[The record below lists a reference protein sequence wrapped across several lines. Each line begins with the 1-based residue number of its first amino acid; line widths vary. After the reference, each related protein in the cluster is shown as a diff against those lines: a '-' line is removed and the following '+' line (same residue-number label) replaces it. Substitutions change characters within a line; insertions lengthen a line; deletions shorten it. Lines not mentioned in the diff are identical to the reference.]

1 MYTRRILLVAVIA
14 MALFVP
20 LASAQNT
27 EVQSPNSI
35 TVLPFDPIAETDGGM
50 ALRSIGDTIFP
61 GQSTTISKYVPP
73 DMQEMTVYLDWS
85 GHQHPGIDSLRLTVY
100 QPESSAPIGRYYD
113 NADGRVNEK
122 ISLSLSDSPSLPSG
136 TWTFI
141 VYGDDVP
148 TDGTPYTLN
157 IGYTS

>member
-27 EVQSPNSI
+27 EVQSPDSI
-35 TVLPFDPIAETDGGM
+35 TVLPFDPIAETNGGM

-73 DMQEMTVYLDWS
+73 DMQEMTVYFDWS
-85 GHQHPGIDSLRLTVY
+85 GHHPVST
-100 QPESSAPIGRYYD
+100 
-113 NADGRVNEK
+113 
-122 ISLSLSDSPSLPSG
+122 LSVSPSINPRAAPLPADIM
-136 TWTFI
+136 TM
-141 VYGDDVP
+141 P
-148 TDGTPYTLN
+148 TAE
-157 IGYTS
+157 